1 MDHTVK
7 RTLSLETDIPFL
19 LENFRISSIRGIILA
34 MVFALVVAVV
44 FHTLNF
50 IIHFRER
57 HILNRKSNCYYFATT
72 VFHTISSFLAYVMVY
87 CVMTYNVW
95 LLVSILLGSGIGQ
108 LIIGPFISIRLENSY
123 ISAKNESN
131 DVLTDLLPEYDTDN
145 INDDVNNRNLDPG
158 RQNGAVKPNSTPIE
172 LKDFIINKPN
182 EHGYKSYNGNNLLPF
197 TEVDDDQKSEYDSL
211 ISDV

>member
-1 MDHTVK
+1 
-7 RTLSLETDIPFL
+7 
-19 LENFRISSIRGIILA
+19 
-34 MVFALVVAVV
+34 
-44 FHTLNF
+44 
-50 IIHFRER
+50 
-57 HILNRKSNCYYFATT
+57 
-72 VFHTISSFLAYVMVY
+72 
-87 CVMTYNVW
+87 MTYNVW

-145 INDDVNNRNLDPG
+145 INDEVHNRNLDPG

-182 EHGYKSYNGNNLLPF
+182 EPGYKSYNRNNLLPF